1 MKHLVGKAQTKKVP
15 FAGGEVEIKKL
26 SVAEVMELQELIKKA
41 SKSKDQLQ
49 ILRDVLRLAVIG
61 TEEMTDED
69 FNTFSPVDLNALS
82 EEVLVYCGLSN
93 KEEAGN

>member
-1 MKHLVGKAQTKKVP
+1 MKHLVGKPQTKKVP
-15 FAGGEVEIKKL
+15 FMGDEVEIKKL

-41 SKSKDQLQ
+41 AKSKDQLQ
-49 ILRDVLRLAVIG
+49 VLRDVLRLAVVG
-61 TEEMTDED
+61 ADEMSDDD
-69 FNTFSPVDLNALS
+69 FNTFSPIDLNELS